1 MKTRP
6 TTHRGRPTEP
16 MTVVSAV
23 MAAILVALL
32 GSFGGSVATVRAA
45 DPTPSASES
54 PTPTPTPTPAPTPTA
69 TATPSASE
77 SPTPTA
83 TPVPQMPDP
92 IVLGA
97 TVTFY
102 GRGYGHGVGMSQY
115 GARGRAIAGQDSTTI
130 LGHYYQGATL
140 GQVAPG
146 TPIRVLILSRWTAT
160 VPVPLIVYGRLTPW
174 TIDGIDAT
182 FPVDGRLRL
191 IPTASV
197 LTTGMEMTWRVVIDG
212 PDGTNLYDGPK
223 PVTLAIRAAA
233 STGRL
238 QLWSKP
244 TMYDQYRGIFRIITS
259 ASAPTVTVVN
269 EVDLEAY
276 LGGVV
281 PVEMPSTWPPAALE
295 AQAVAARS
303 YAARRLRPGVSF
315 YDVPDGSSSQI
326 YRGVLAEKAT
336 TNAVI
341 GATTGEVLMQGP
353 TIANTMFHSTGGGAT
368 ENNENVYTSSTGAKF
383 AGAVSYLRGSSDRTA
398 DGLSYDAGA
407 PYATWATRTYSLDQL
422 SAWFAAD
429 PRTNVGPLRAL
440 DLRDRGVSGRLIS
453 VTLIGFAG
461 TKKVSG
467 EVFRSVFNAH
477 RPSSDPLFRSTL
489 FATAPIP

>member
-1 MKTRP
+1 ML
-6 TTHRGRPTEP
+6 
-16 MTVVSAV
+16 TV
-23 MAAILVALL
+23 
-32 GSFGGSVATVRAA
+32 
-45 DPTPSASES
+45 
-54 PTPTPTPTPAPTPTA
+54 
-69 TATPSASE
+69 
-77 SPTPTA
+77 
-83 TPVPQMPDP
+83 PDS

-130 LGHYYQGATL
+130 LTHYYQGATL
-140 GQVAPG
+140 GQVVPG
-146 TPIRVLILSRWTAT
+146 TLIRVLILSKWVAT
-160 VPVPLIVYGRLTPW
+160 VAVPLVVYGRLTPW

-191 IPTASV
+191 IPTTIV
-197 LTTGMEMTWRVVIDG
+197 MTTGTRTTWRVIIDG
-212 PDGTNLYDGPK
+212 PDGTNLYDGAK
-223 PVTLAIRAAA
+223 PVTLVIRGAA
-233 STGRL
+233 STSRL

-244 TMYDQYRGIFRIITS
+244 TRYDQYRGILRISTS
-259 ASAPTVTVVN
+259 ATVPTATVVN

-281 PVEMPSTWPPAALE
+281 PVEMPSTWPAAALE

-315 YDVPDGSSSQI
+315 YDVPDDSRSQV
-326 YRGVLAEKAT
+326 YRGVLAEKTT

-341 GATTGEVLMQGP
+341 GATAGEVLMKGR
-353 TIANTMFHSTGGGAT
+353 TIANTMFHSTSGGAT
-368 ENNENVYTSSTGAKF
+368 EHNENVYTAATGTKVAS
-383 AGAVSYLRGSSDRTA
+383 AVSYLRGSFDRTPE
-398 DGLSYDAGA
+398 GVSYDAGA
-407 PYATWATRTYSLDQL
+407 PYAKWATRTYSLDQL
-422 SAWFAAD
+422 SAWFGAD
-429 PRTNVGPLRAL
+429 PRTNVGLLRAL

-453 VTLIGFAG
+453 VTLIGSAG
-461 TKKVSG
+461 TKTVSG

>member
-1 MKTRP
+1 MQTRP
-6 TTHRGRPTEP
+6 TVHRHRPAEP
-16 MTVVSAV
+16 MTVLIAF

-32 GSFGGSVATVRAA
+32 GSFGGSASAVRAA
-45 DPTPSASES
+45 DPTPSA
-54 PTPTPTPTPAPTPTA
+54 TP
-69 TATPSASE
+69 ASE
-77 SPTPTA
+77 SPSPTSS
-83 TPVPQMPDP
+83 PDP
-92 IVLGA
+92 SPVRTAPDSIVLGA

-115 GARGRAIAGQDSTTI
+115 GARGRAIAGQDSATI
-130 LGHYYQGATL
+130 LTHYYQGTTV
-140 GQVAPG
+140 GQVVPG
-146 TPIRVLILSRWTAT
+146 TLIRVLVLSKWAAT
-160 VPVPLIVYGRLTPW
+160 VDVPLVVYGRLTPW

-182 FPVDGRLRL
+182 FPIDGRLRL
-191 IPTASV
+191 IPTTIAM
-197 LTTGMEMTWRVVIDG
+197 TTGARTTWRVIVDG
-212 PDGTNLYDGPK
+212 PDGTTLYDGAK
-223 PVTLAIRAAA
+223 PVALVIRGAA
-233 STGRL
+233 SASRL

-244 TMYDQYRGIFRIITS
+244 TRYDQYRGILRISTS
-259 ASAPTVTVVN
+259 ATVPTATVVN

-281 PVEMPSTWPPAALE
+281 PVEMPSIWPAAALE

-315 YDVPDGSSSQI
+315 YDVPDGSSSQV

-336 TNAVI
+336 INAII
-341 GATTGEVLMQGP
+341 GATAGEVLMKGT

-368 ENNENVYTSSTGAKF
+368 EDNENVYTAPTGAKV
-383 AGAVSYLRGSSDRTA
+383 ASAVSYLRGSSDRTPE
-398 DGLSYDAGA
+398 GVSYDAGA

-429 PRTNVGPLRAL
+429 PRTDVGLLTAL

-453 VTLIGFAG
+453 VTLIGSAG

-467 EVFRSVFNAH
+467 EVFRSVFNAR